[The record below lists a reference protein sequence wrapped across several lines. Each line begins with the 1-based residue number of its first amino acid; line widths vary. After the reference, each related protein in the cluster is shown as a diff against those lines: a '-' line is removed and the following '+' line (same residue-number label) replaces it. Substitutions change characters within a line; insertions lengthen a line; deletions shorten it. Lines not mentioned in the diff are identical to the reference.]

1 MHDVSEESHNSDRKI
16 LGDAGYCYR
25 DPSDKRV
32 EFPGH
37 IATLSLYVIVDTG
50 YT

>member
-25 DPSDKRV
+25 DRGDNRV
-32 EFPGH
+32 EFTGH
-37 IATLSLYVIVDTG
+37 VATLSLYVIVDTG